1 MKICVFA
8 TSRTNYGRLKPLIK
22 AIQADSRFKLQ
33 LVYCCSFYNAV
44 NEFEPD
50 YRIQALLS
58 GDDTE
63 AMAITSGLLLTKV
76 TDVLKVLKPDLVYI
90 RGDRYEILPIA
101 IAAAY
106 MNIKLAHEEGG
117 EDTGTIDD
125 KVRYAVTA
133 LADIHFPATTK
144 AATRLLN
151 TGATNVHIVGCT
163 GLDNLVNID
172 LSNNRDKPYIVILCH
187 PNTTDAEDITALIEA
202 VKQIDIHKVWVN
214 PNVDAGSKAILKQI
228 HKQEVEFVKDLP
240 PEEYARLINNAQCCV
255 GNSSSFIKEG
265 AFLGTPAVIVGE
277 RQHNREHGKNVL
289 FANNA
294 TIAQSIKRQIAHGKY
309 QKDYIFGNG
318 KACEKI
324 LEVLNDISN
333 NSGTKRLKEG

>member
-1 MKICVFA
+1 
-8 TSRTNYGRLKPLIK
+8 
-22 AIQADSRFKLQ
+22 
-33 LVYCCSFYNAV
+33 
-44 NEFEPD
+44 
-50 YRIQALLS
+50 
-58 GDDTE
+58 
-63 AMAITSGLLLTKV
+63 
-76 TDVLKVLKPDLVYI
+76 
-90 RGDRYEILPIA
+90 
-101 IAAAY
+101 
-106 MNIKLAHEEGG
+106 
-117 EDTGTIDD
+117 
-125 KVRYAVTA
+125 
-133 LADIHFPATTK
+133 
-144 AATRLLN
+144 
-151 TGATNVHIVGCT
+151 VHIVGCT

-294 TIAQSIKRQIAHGKY
+294 TIAQSIKQQIAHGKY